1 MSYNTCSLCL
11 TLVTVAKYAQVYPED
26 SISTVVETIPLE
38 SRMEVVVEETVVQRE
53 DMKLPKQIILEQTL
67 SQSVRERDD
76 DWFLLQDVVPRE
88 TAYVPPGTHSLQ
100 ISFLFTYII
109 TPKKSGCQTIL
120 LKEDFR

>member
-1 MSYNTCSLCL
+1 M

-100 ISFLFTYII
+100 ISFLFTCII